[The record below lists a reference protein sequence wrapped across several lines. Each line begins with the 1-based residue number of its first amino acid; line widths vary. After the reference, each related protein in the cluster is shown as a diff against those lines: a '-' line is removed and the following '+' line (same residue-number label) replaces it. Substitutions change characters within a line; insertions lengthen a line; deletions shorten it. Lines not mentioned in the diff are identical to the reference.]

1 VHTVIPAD
9 AHDRMHITTYNHPAS
24 ANLHGK
30 SASSRHHA
38 VMKLYVLSIAKQR
51 PREVGSAVAERVGQG
66 EVGWYTQ
73 RVKTAWPCMGW
84 LRKYLSRAISHIL
97 SAMVT

>member
-1 VHTVIPAD
+1 MFSLWKLLHVHPIVVCHGQNSVHTVIPAD

-38 VMKLYVLSIAKQR
+38 VMKLLCIIYSQQR
-51 PREVGSAVAERVGQG
+51 PWEVGSAVAERVGQG
-66 EVGWYTQ
+66 EVGWYT
-73 RVKTAWPCMGW
+73 
-84 LRKYLSRAISHIL
+84 
-97 SAMVT
+97 